1 MAEFAPVGPAPASS
15 PGSPKSTTALV
26 AKSSPRGRHNL
37 RGEALSA
44 KTATR
49 IWNDTRYNE
58 FYERS
63 TEERRAL
70 LDKVEGA
77 GLSAAGVQRLQ
88 LDWQRNGVG
97 VPPSSP
103 QVRGRGPRGKP
114 GPGQLARFQRA
125 FAEVSEGHDWI
136 AVNGVRDLL
145 REMGLSLKA
154 TRLKDLVDDAIF
166 CAGKCEE
173 AKNAVPHE
181 APSSGHRRL
190 SYEAAL
196 WLYSEALAP
205 DHAEDATK
213 RFTEDAVAMYASE
226 TDAAFEQVF
235 PSGEYWSRPA
245 TAGTVQKDSPF
256 LRLYKPKTLAKQD
269 AAMMKKMGLT
279 GRLVLTPRF

>member
-1 MAEFAPVGPAPASS
+1 M
-15 PGSPKSTTALV
+15 
-26 AKSSPRGRHNL
+26 

-44 KTATR
+44 KTTTR
-49 IWNDTRYNE
+49 IWNDMRYNE

-63 TEERRAL
+63 NEERRAL
-70 LDKVEGA
+70 KDKVEGA
-77 GLSAAGVQRLQ
+77 GLSAAGVHRLQ
-88 LDWQRNGVG
+88 MDWQRNGVG

-125 FAEVSEGHDWI
+125 FAEVSEGRDWI
-136 AVNGVRDLL
+136 AVTDVRVLM

-154 TRLKDLVDDAIF
+154 ARLKDLVDDAVL
-166 CAGKCEE
+166 CAGKSAG
-173 AKNAVPHE
+173 AKNVLPNQ
-181 APSSGHRRL
+181 APSSSHRRL

-205 DHAEDATK
+205 DSAEDTAK

-226 TDAAFEQVF
+226 TDAAVEQVF

-245 TAGTVQKDSPF
+245 TAGTVQRDSPF
-256 LRLYKPKTLAKQD
+256 FRLYKPKTLAKQD

-279 GRLVLTPRF
+279 GRLVLTPRI